1 MNSDVEDF
9 IQSLEES
16 GANLPDNFPF
26 SADGTDD
33 EESDGRAP
41 AINFQKLIN
50 SMPGTSE
57 DRKDGKEKGN
67 GKKQKEMC
75 IRDRFCALRSCC
87 ARQACFLPTRPHL
100 SDSRT
105 VLSSCS
111 RRSHASMCRFMNF
124 Q

>member
-57 DRKDGKEKGN
+57 DRKDGKEKET
-67 GKKQKEMC
+67 GKREGAQVSRYLLSES
-75 IRDRFCALRSCC
+75 DREGAFGRS
-87 ARQACFLPTRPHL
+87 
-100 SDSRT
+100 
-105 VLSSCS
+105 
-111 RRSHASMCRFMNF
+111 
-124 Q
+124 